1 MLKKKKNEQKN
12 TKRNLALG
20 ATGAASLAG
29 AAYLLS
35 RKNGAKN
42 VSESLSNLAQ
52 KPANK
57 VSNRTPNLSQLN
69 TSPFPGLKQ
78 ADNVPKLS
86 QLNTGNSLKI
96 NVKPDA
102 PNLSQLR
109 NKNFFDVNIKPKSP
123 QTLGDVKN
131 LITKQLDKAPVNLG
145 IEKVTGVGK
154 KTAPTI
160 WDKVAEKLEALP
172 KQRGQ
177 QALPPG
183 KSPKGLLRP
192 GYDTPTVDW
201 ETQVPRANW
210 DNIGAKV
217 RNRSQELLTGAS
229 TPKALTGK
237 RIEVGVAVKG
247 YRRKD
252 GTFVSGYQK
261 RIDKVLREKELARIE
276 KGLTVDSTTR
286 SSRANR
292 PSRLFSANLPQTR
305 KTMDAQVRTRT
316 QEILE
321 NRIDDVQAKTYTRPV
336 LAESGDLT
344 VDPSVSQNAKQAM
357 RSKHRNVSIHRE
369 KVFHLQREADDLAKE
384 LEEKALA
391 KFNTRKQ
398 TFVDRVTEL
407 EEKIKSFEPDLF
419 EKTLSTDKF
428 DVQITQLRKS
438 LNKTLTDPFAPDYFA
453 QNKDVVKNLRK
464 ELTEELRKVDAQSSA
479 SQQYLDAVN
488 TMLDEV
494 QTMREDYRNVLR
506 KVYEENNLRVDTVSS
521 QLAQEIATLQN
532 FTNAD
537 ITDDFLRNERNNL
550 VKVLQD
556 RNNNQFFNR
565 RSNVDVSLGRLKTR
579 IKNNQTTL
587 RNKLKTP
594 STNLQ
599 TYHAELLTRKTQV
612 ESLPLSRSN
621 LTRQQ
626 RAQLK
631 STESFPRTYKKL
643 YGDLAQSFEAL
654 HAYEQDFAQR
664 YNPVVKDIDKNLDDI
679 FSNKTF
685 DEYVDTVAQS
695 AEAVEGL
702 YARFRQNVDV
712 VDKVY
717 DPNGTI
723 TRYIDLVNRAK
734 DTADVN
740 LTTSM
745 VPFSTES
752 GLPQLNEIARRKK
765 VVMRGGYINGQKF
778 DGVLRDLDI
787 AQDHNVVKR
796 GLTNAEGEAYLAM
809 KSSVVDYNETRLS
822 QLADEYVTTK
832 KKLLAQIDTNM
843 AQIREKIDYDTWVQ
857 NPEMM
862 TVVRRLNGLVE
873 GYNKEFGADDMA
885 SSFFKQRELIGDVRG
900 QLGEM
905 RKVKPEFALQDE
917 KIKLVGIK
925 NLEENASDINK
936 NLVEKLDGEYGKVVA
951 KTRSKRLTMANLYRN
966 LDKAGIAVEGKDNI
980 FQRLRKGVENL
991 TPDEQNY
998 FSTLTQ
1004 NEQITLS
1011 NFAKLGVHEDF
1022 QRFYYT
1028 NALSYALR
1036 GSNGNFALPTDVSKV
1051 LGNETPGMLKKVEDF
1066 LGRNRPVDL
1075 QKRKLREIQSTIRDL
1090 GSLGAKDVRLT
1101 PFMEV
1106 DGKKIPF
1113 QNGLMGVSNL
1123 PPILVGEE
1131 HRNRNFLVRKLQKL
1145 LGVRENGIPLYNTR
1159 MATLLSGA
1167 EIKDR
1172 ESLKKL
1178 LQDIETKHY
1187 GESNLNT
1194 LYMASQLNSE
1204 YLRSYDSSLYLYN
1217 FNERLRNLAEFND
1230 AAN

>member
-1 MLKKKKNEQKN
+1 MLKKKNNEKNN
-12 TKRNLALG
+12 TKRNLTLG
-20 ATGAASLAG
+20 ATGLVSLGG

-42 VSESLSNLAQ
+42 VAQNVSKVAQ
-52 KPANK
+52 KTSAN
-57 VSNRTPNLSQLN
+57 VSNRAPNLSQLN
-69 TSPFPGLKQ
+69 ISPFPGLKQ
-78 ADNVPKLS
+78 KLDVPKLS

-102 PNLSQLR
+102 PNLAQLR
-109 NKNFFDVNIKPKSP
+109 NKNFFDVKIKPNSP
-123 QTLGDVKN
+123 KTLGDVKN
-131 LITKQLDKAPVNLG
+131 LITKQIDKAPVNLG
-145 IEKVTGVGK
+145 VEKVTGIGEK
-154 KTAPTI
+154 QTKTL
-160 WDKVAEKLEALP
+160 WDNVAEKLANLP

-177 QALPPG
+177 QALPPA
-183 KSPKGLLRP
+183 KSPRGLLRP
-192 GYDTPTVDW
+192 GYNTPTVDW
-201 ETQVPRANW
+201 DTPVEKVSW

-217 RNRSQELLTGAS
+217 RNRTQELLAGTP

-276 KGLTVDSTTR
+276 KGLTVESTSKITR
-286 SSRANR
+286 VNR
-292 PSRLFSANLPQTR
+292 PSNLFSANLPQTR

-336 LAESGDLT
+336 LAESGNLI
-344 VDPSVSQNAKQAM
+344 VDPNVSPNAKQAV

-384 LEEKALA
+384 LEEKALT

-398 TFVDRVTEL
+398 TFVDRAKEL
-407 EEKIKSFEPDLF
+407 EEKIKSFEPEMF
-419 EKTLSTDKF
+419 EKTRSVDRF
-428 DVQITQLRKS
+428 DVQIAQLQKA
-438 LNKTLTDPFAPDYFA
+438 LDKTLTDPFAPNYFA
-453 QNKDVVKNLRK
+453 QNKNVVKNLRK
-464 ELTEELRKVDAQSSA
+464 ELTEELRKVAAQNSA
-479 SQQYLDAVN
+479 PQQYLDSVSA
-488 TMLDEV
+488 MLNEV
-494 QTMREDYRNVLR
+494 QTMREDYRNILR
-506 KVYEENNLRVDTVSS
+506 NVYDENNLRVETLKE

-537 ITDDFLRNERNNL
+537 ITDDFLRNDRNNL
-550 VKVLQD
+550 VKILQD

-587 RNKLKTP
+587 RNKLKTAR
-594 STNLQ
+594 TNLQ
-599 TYHAELLTRKTQV
+599 TYRAELLTRKTQV
-612 ESLPLSRSN
+612 ESLPISRSN

-643 YGDLAQSFEAL
+643 YGNLAQSFEAL

-664 YNPVVKDIDKNLDDI
+664 YNPVVKDIDKHLDDI

-685 DEYVDTVAQS
+685 DEYVDSVAQS

-702 YARFRQNVDV
+702 YARFQQNIDV
-712 VDKVY
+712 VNKVY
-717 DPNGTI
+717 DPNETI
-723 TRYIDLVNRAK
+723 TRYVDLVNRAK
-734 DTADVN
+734 DTADIN
-740 LTTSM
+740 LTTSI

-752 GLPQLNEIARRKK
+752 SLPNLNEIARRKK
-765 VVMRGGYINGQKF
+765 VVMRGGYIDGRKF

-787 AQDHNVVKR
+787 AQDHNIVKR
-796 GLTNAEGEAYLAM
+796 GLTNAEGEAYIAM
-809 KSSVVDYNETRLS
+809 KRSVTDYNETRLS
-822 QLADEYVTTK
+822 QLADEYVKTK
-832 KKLLAQIDTNM
+832 KNLLAQIDTNM
-843 AQIREKIDYDTWVQ
+843 AQIREEIDYDTWVQ

-873 GYNKEFGADDMA
+873 GYNKEFGADDIA
-885 SSFFKQRELIGDVRG
+885 SSFFKQRELLADARG

-905 RKVKPEFALQDE
+905 RKIKPEFALQDE

-925 NLEENASDINK
+925 NLDEKADVVNK
-936 NLVEKLDGEYGKVVA
+936 SLVEKVDTEYGQVVA

-980 FQRLRKGVENL
+980 FQRLRKGVDKL
-991 TPDEQNY
+991 TPDEQQY

-1011 NFAKLGVHEDF
+1011 NFAKLGVYKDF

-1036 GSNGNFALPTDVSKV
+1036 GNNGNFALPTDVSKV

-1075 QKRKLREIQSTIRDL
+1075 QKRKLREVQSTIRDL
-1090 GSLGAKDVRLT
+1090 QSLGATDVKLT

-1113 QNGLMGVSNL
+1113 QNGLMGVSGL
-1123 PPILVGEE
+1123 PPVLAGEE
-1131 HRNRNFLVRKLQKL
+1131 NRNRNFLVRKLQKL
-1145 LGVRENGIPLYNTR
+1145 LGVRENGTPLYNTKL
-1159 MATLLSGA
+1159 ATLLSGA

-1178 LQDIETKHY
+1178 LRDIETNYY

-1217 FNERLRNLAEFND
+1217 FSERLRNLAEFKC
-1230 AAN
+1230 